1 MVGPKDLPVL
11 MRRVGQM
18 LAKARA
24 MANEFRSSFDEMA
37 RQSELDDL
45 RKEVEA
51 LRSGQP
57 VRLGAEADAAFKE
70 INAGLTTPPPLAS
83 LPTPAVDE
91 WPDASPVSPLEPEP
105 EAKSK
110 PDSRPRSKRGSSTAE
125 TAATPAKTKKT
136 ARAGGAV
143 AAKTRASAKGAAK
156 TQISDAQAPA
166 QSSAKTKTPRKKAVE
181 L

>member
-1 MVGPKDLPVL
+1 
-11 MRRVGQM
+11 M

-37 RQSELDDL
+37 RQSELDEL

-51 LRSGQP
+51 LRSGQGAMYP
-57 VRLGAEADAAFKE
+57 LGAEADAAFKE
-70 INAGLTTPPPLAS
+70 INAGLTTPPSVAS

-110 PDSRPRSKRGSSTAE
+110 PNPRPRSKRGSSTAE
-125 TAATPAKTKKT
+125 TSATPAKTKKT